1 MRYYFAKRAK
11 AWLPLLGLM
20 LPIGLLRAQEWWR
33 SPSEYD
39 PDWTRHFRIGV
50 LLGLNI
56 KASFQASGPFA
67 IPSSSATGV
76 YDDGYVL
83 PSGLQN
89 GYTSNW
95 GYDNQSQNPTG
106 TDILLMHR
114 ASSFNGGG
122 SAEGKDSAFVGFDL
136 EYGGQIT
143 QWGSARIGWDF
154 GFGLLPINIKAN
166 ESLAGTINGD
176 TYTFN
181 TGNPYLP
188 EAPYR
193 GNSSSSPESSIRT
206 DYTVSS
212 GSIGAGTLMGE
223 QSLDAI
229 LYTFRLGPSIYWDI
243 SPYIG
248 VSASAGPAIG
258 FVSGSLDYNGSVTL
272 DSTGY
277 TTTLR
282 GSAND
287 SDLVYGGY
295 INAAI
300 MYHVVKNGDFYL
312 SAQYMPMSA
321 ADIGGTGHA
330 ARLKLG
336 GQVYF
341 AFGVNWPF

>member
-1 MRYYFAKRAK
+1 MC
-11 AWLPLLGLM
+11 LLGLI
-20 LPIGLLRAQEWWR
+20 LPAGSLRAQEWW
-33 SPSEYD
+33 SASEYN
-39 PDWTRHFRIGV
+39 PDWTRNFRIGV
-50 LLGLNI
+50 LMGVNI
-56 KASFQASGPFA
+56 KADFQASGPFSIA
-67 IPSSSATGV
+67 SSHPTGV

-114 ASSFNGGG
+114 ASSFNGSG
-122 SAEGKDSAFVGFDL
+122 STVGKDSVFAGFDL
-136 EYGGQIT
+136 AYGGQLT
-143 QWGSARIGWDF
+143 QWGNARVGWEF
-154 GFGLLPINIKAN
+154 GFGLLPIDITAN
-166 ESLAGTINGD
+166 ESLSGMVSGD

-188 EAPYR
+188 EAPYQ

-212 GSIGAGTLMGE
+212 GNIGAGTLVG
-223 QSLDAI
+223 QQTLDAI
-229 LYTFRLGPSIYWDI
+229 LYTFRLGPSVYWDI
-243 SPYIG
+243 NPFIG

-258 FVSGSLDYNGSVTL
+258 FLSGNLDYNETITVS
-272 DSTGY
+272 STGR
-277 TTTLR
+277 TTNLR
-282 GSAND
+282 GSASD
-287 SDLVYGGY
+287 SDMVYGGY

-300 MYHVVKNGDFYL
+300 MYHAVKNGDFYL
-312 SAQYMPMSA
+312 CAQYMPL
-321 ADIGGTGHA
+321 GTAGISGA
-330 ARLKLG
+330 GREAQLKLG